1 MIQPTTINNPY
12 AYYNFLHPQ
21 KYNVVGIANDEQ
33 AIYDLFTYFE
43 VPHWVSID
51 NWLQTDD
58 DMVFYTIKNAIVMPT
73 ISEFFGMN
81 PADPNTINVNSFM
94 VTPKRCYN
102 GDDLRQHIC
111 HYLNYFCKFYD
122 PDKELA
128 SHYVRMKHMIDFGLT
143 TLTGERHEY
152 KKEEFILDIRRYI
165 LGSTMCA
172 KVAKMNEDNY
182 SLKLNYKNNTNQA
195 LQYNDTHG
203 KIFMEISVFMNML
216 IPLVSHFVYKSKM
229 TSTQEIDELFQT
241 VYQFLFDRYINT
253 VDLKAKLFET
263 ANTTIAR
270 DQRTNKDLWDKSEIR
285 GMDISVN
292 SLDAVDTLVL
302 QVMPK
307 YKYNQN
313 MVMYNFT
320 SIRNTAIQYAV
331 GIAYEYDLVPLS
343 SSKRDG
349 EDSTSQFDKFEATL
363 GKADEA
369 KFLHNTAVA
378 YTVMR
383 NIESHYGPFPQDM
396 INFYKKELGR
406 GAKPVINS
414 FQYKLITNFFGKLFG
429 SVLPMKTINL
439 DEYIELMISAKKN
452 LIAQN
457 FCILPEII
465 AGRVVKLSTRTV
477 LSKKHED
484 MLTSSEHWAQ
494 IRHKYMDNQVIL
506 SRIKADFAAL
516 ISSDFQLIHYDPSTG
531 EGDQYNGQPI
541 IINSSISYRIVE
553 EFLLY
558 ELMV

>member
-1 MIQPTTINNPY
+1 MISTTQHNPTHSL
-12 AYYNFLHPQ
+12 YNFLYPE
-21 KYNVVGIANDEQ
+21 KYNVAGLSNEVTV
-33 AIYDLFTYFE
+33 YDLFNGYFE

-51 NWLQTDD
+51 NWIETPDD
-58 DMVFYTIKNAIVMPT
+58 IVFYTIKNAIVMPT
-73 ISEFFGMN
+73 VSVFYGIPIE
-81 PADPNTINVNSFM
+81 DPNSININSFL

-111 HYLNYFCKFYD
+111 HYLNYFCRFYD

-128 SHYVRMKHMIDFGLT
+128 SHYVRLKYMMDFGVV
-143 TLTGERHEY
+143 TLNGQRFKYT
-152 KKEEFILDIRRYI
+152 KENFINDIRRYI
-165 LGSTMCA
+165 LGSSMCA
-172 KVAKMNEDNY
+172 KVTKMNEDNY
-182 SLKLNYKNNTNQA
+182 SLKLNYKNNSNQA

-203 KIFMEISVFMNML
+203 RIFMEISVFMNML
-216 IPLVSHFVYKSKM
+216 IPLISHFVYKEKM
-229 TSTQEIDELFQT
+229 TSSQEIDELFHT
-241 VYQFLFDRYINT
+241 IYQFLFDRYIDT

-270 DQRTNKDLWDKSEIR
+270 DQRSNKDLWDKSEIR

-369 KFLHNTAVA
+369 KFMHNTATA
-378 YTVMR
+378 YVVMR
-383 NIESHYGPFPQDM
+383 NIENNYGPFTGDM
-396 INFYKKELGR
+396 INFYKMELGR
-406 GAKPVINS
+406 GAKPVINT
-414 FQYKLITNFFGKLFG
+414 FQFKLVTNFFGKLFG
-429 SVLPMKTINL
+429 STLPIKTINL
-439 DEYIELMISAKKN
+439 DEYIELMISAKKH
-452 LIAQN
+452 LAGQN
-457 FCILPEII
+457 FCILPDII
-465 AGRVVKLSTRTV
+465 AGRVVKLTSRTV
-477 LSKKHED
+477 LNKKE
-484 MLTSSEHWAQ
+484 LTMVENSENWQA
-494 IRHKYMDNQVIL
+494 IRYKYRDNPVTL
-506 SRIKADFAAL
+506 DRIKADLATI
-516 ISSDFQLIHYDPSTG
+516 ISSDFQIIQYDQVNRKAGQLNAMPIVISSAVSNRLI
-531 EGDQYNGQPI
+531 
-541 IINSSISYRIVE
+541 E

-558 ELMV
+558 ELMI

>member
-1 MIQPTTINNPY
+1 
-12 AYYNFLHPQ
+12 
-21 KYNVVGIANDEQ
+21 
-33 AIYDLFTYFE
+33 
-43 VPHWVSID
+43 
-51 NWLQTDD
+51 
-58 DMVFYTIKNAIVMPT
+58 
-73 ISEFFGMN
+73 
-81 PADPNTINVNSFM
+81 
-94 VTPKRCYN
+94 
-102 GDDLRQHIC
+102 
-111 HYLNYFCKFYD
+111 
-122 PDKELA
+122 
-128 SHYVRMKHMIDFGLT
+128 
-143 TLTGERHEY
+143 
-152 KKEEFILDIRRYI
+152 
-165 LGSTMCA
+165 
-172 KVAKMNEDNY
+172 
-182 SLKLNYKNNTNQA
+182 
-195 LQYNDTHG
+195 
-203 KIFMEISVFMNML
+203 
-216 IPLVSHFVYKSKM
+216 
-229 TSTQEIDELFQT
+229 
-241 VYQFLFDRYINT
+241 
-253 VDLKAKLFET
+253 LKAKLFET

-383 NIESHYGPFPQDM
+383 NIESHYGPFTQDQL
-396 INFYKKELGR
+396 NFYKIELGR

-414 FQYKLITNFFGKLFG
+414 FQYKLVTNFFGKLFG

-484 MLTSSEHWAQ
+484 MLTSSEHWAA
-494 IRHKYMDNQVIL
+494 IRYKYMDNQVIL
-506 SRIKADFAAL
+506 ARIKADFAAI
-516 ISSDFQLIHYDPSTG
+516 ISSDFQLIHYDPVTRK
-531 EGDQYNGQPI
+531 GDEYNGQPI
-541 IINSSISYRIVE
+541 IINSAITYRIVE

>member
-1 MIQPTTINNPY
+1 M
-12 AYYNFLHPQ
+12 
-21 KYNVVGIANDEQ
+21 
-33 AIYDLFTYFE
+33 
-43 VPHWVSID
+43 
-51 NWLQTDD
+51 
-58 DMVFYTIKNAIVMPT
+58 
-73 ISEFFGMN
+73 
-81 PADPNTINVNSFM
+81 
-94 VTPKRCYN
+94 
-102 GDDLRQHIC
+102 
-111 HYLNYFCKFYD
+111 
-122 PDKELA
+122 
-128 SHYVRMKHMIDFGLT
+128 
-143 TLTGERHEY
+143 
-152 KKEEFILDIRRYI
+152 
-165 LGSTMCA
+165 
-172 KVAKMNEDNY
+172 
-182 SLKLNYKNNTNQA
+182 NYKNNTKQA

-203 KIFMEISVFMNML
+203 KIFMEISVFMNIL
-216 IPLVSHFVYKSKM
+216 IPLVSHFVYRAKI

-383 NIESHYGPFPQDM
+383 NIESHYGPFTQKQLD
-396 INFYKKELGR
+396 FYKIELGR

-414 FQYKLITNFFGKLFG
+414 FQYKLVTNFFGKLFG

-439 DEYIELMISAKKN
+439 DEYIELIISAKKI

-484 MLTSSEHWAQ
+484 MLTSSEHWAA

-506 SRIKADFAAL
+506 ARIKADFAAI
-516 ISSDFQLIHYDPSTG
+516 ISSDFQLIHYDPCTG
-531 EGDQYNGQPI
+531 KGDEYNGQPI
-541 IINSSISYRIVE
+541 IINSDITYRIVE
-553 EFLLY
+553 EY
-558 ELMV
+558 LMSEHMI